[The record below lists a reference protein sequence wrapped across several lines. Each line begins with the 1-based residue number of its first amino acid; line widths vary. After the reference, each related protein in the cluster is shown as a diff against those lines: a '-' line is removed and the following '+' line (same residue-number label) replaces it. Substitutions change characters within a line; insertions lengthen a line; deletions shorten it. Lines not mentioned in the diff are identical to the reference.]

1 MKRLSLKAISK
12 ASKKKSPN
20 VSSEVCRPR
29 ETMRLKRKLDDQGQ
43 EAPRFD
49 EKIIYLDQHKDQA
62 QKDYIDKINIKSI

>member
-1 MKRLSLKAISK
+1 
-12 ASKKKSPN
+12 
-20 VSSEVCRPR
+20 
-29 ETMRLKRKLDDQGQ
+29 MRLKRKLDDQGQ